1 MQSFDTLSPPFDRL
15 THDEAEGLKRR
26 ADIGYFRPG
35 QHIVSQGQSSKYL
48 HVLFKGM
55 VEVREGASLHAVLG
69 PGDTFDARAVVHNE
83 AGEDFVAAEETL
95 CFLLPR
101 EHILTLVHQNQAFAA
116 FFYAELSQKLDALSA
131 PRDTRGMDSVLS
143 TRIRDIRYGAAVFVN
158 GGDTLEQAAHAMLDA
173 DIDAVYVEDDGRVG
187 VVTGLKLTRA
197 SIIRHL
203 PVDTPVREI
212 AQFEVVSIDA
222 DDLLVDALL
231 IMTRSNKRR
240 LAVKADG
247 SYAGVLRDLDILGVF
262 AGNSQL
268 IPGRIAR
275 ATAIADLSEAAGDI
289 QEQVERL
296 HRQGVRTDAIASFT
310 SDLNNRLHAKLF
322 EIVAPPSIREA
333 GCLM

>member
-15 THDEAEGLKRR
+15 THDEAEGLKRCT
-26 ADIGYFRPG
+26 DIGYFRPG
-35 QHIVSQGQSSKYL
+35 QPIVSQGQSSKYL
-48 HVLFKGM
+48 HVLIKGV

-101 EHILTLVHQNQAFAA
+101 DHILKLVHQNQAFAA
-116 FFYAELSQKLDALSA
+116 FFYAELSQKLDALAA

-143 TRIRDIRYGAAVFVN
+143 TRIRNVRYGAAVFVN
-158 GGDTLEQAAHAMLDA
+158 GGDSLEQAAHAMLDA
-173 DIDAVYVEDDGRVG
+173 DIDALYVNDDDRVG

-197 SIIRHL
+197 SVIQRL
-203 PVDTPVREI
+203 PLNTPVREI

-222 DDLLVDALL
+222 DDLVVDALL
-231 IMTRSNKRR
+231 IMTRCNKRR
-240 LAVKADG
+240 IAVRADG
-247 SYAGVLRDLDILGVF
+247 NYIGVLRDLDILGLF

-275 ATAIADLSEAAGDI
+275 ATSIEDLSKAAHDI

-296 HRQGVRTDAIASFT
+296 HRQGVRIDVIASFT